1 MLMVGNFLKVM
12 TMKLKDHYSLCI
24 DKLKALTVDLS
35 YPASMTPDL
44 PTIQEVQHDFQ
55 ESLDCIQAFGDYL
68 IERNRTKALKKQ
80 IHTAQRALDVWNEET
95 EKQMQDRLNTAEQ
108 RFQCFIAEEKKKF
121 EQELQQSVLEA
132 ADQAETMRDNNR
144 KVHFQ
149 HQEVQK
155 VLEMYRTYL
164 ADLDKQLA
172 SLKKDAAA
180 DVRNLYFQRLED
192 DYEKKASKIQRYL
205 MKWR

>member
-1 MLMVGNFLKVM
+1 
-12 TMKLKDHYSLCI
+12 
-24 DKLKALTVDLS
+24 
-35 YPASMTPDL
+35 
-44 PTIQEVQHDFQ
+44 
-55 ESLDCIQAFGDYL
+55 
-68 IERNRTKALKKQ
+68 
-80 IHTAQRALDVWNEET
+80 
-95 EKQMQDRLNTAEQ
+95 MQDRLNTAEQ
-108 RFQCFIAEEKKKF
+108 RFQCFIAEKKKKF

-132 ADQAETMRDNNR
+132 SDQAETMRDNNR

-164 ADLDKQLA
+164 SDLDKQLV

-192 DYEKKASKIQRYL
+192 DYEKKTSKIQKYL
-205 MKWR
+205 TKWR

>member
-1 MLMVGNFLKVM
+1 MAGNFLKVM

-24 DKLKALTVDLS
+24 DNLKTLTADLS
-35 YPASMTPDL
+35 YSASTTLDL
-44 PTIQEVQHDFQ
+44 PTIQEVQYDFQ

-108 RFQCFIAEEKKKF
+108 RFQCFLTEGKKKF
-121 EQELQQSVLEA
+121 EQELQQSVFETL
-132 ADQAETMRDNNR
+132 DQAETMSDDNR
-144 KVHFQ
+144 KAHFQ
-149 HQEVQK
+149 HQEMQK

-164 ADLDKQLA
+164 SDLDKQLV

-192 DYEKKASKIQRYL
+192 DYEKKTSKIQKYL
-205 MKWR
+205 TKWR